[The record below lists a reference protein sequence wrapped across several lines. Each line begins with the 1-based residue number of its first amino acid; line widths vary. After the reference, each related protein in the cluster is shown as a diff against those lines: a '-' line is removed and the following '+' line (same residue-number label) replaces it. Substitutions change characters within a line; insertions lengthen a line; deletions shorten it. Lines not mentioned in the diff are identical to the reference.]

1 MYGPAGCGKTTI
13 MGTIAKECDD
23 EKTLAGSFFFSRSA
37 SDRPSENT
45 RFIATLAY
53 QLCLSITEI
62 RPHIANAII
71 HDPNVFSKS
80 LSGQMTELLIKPL
93 NNVIAEKDPKKPTDQ
108 QRKVVVIDGLDEC
121 DGPGEKAQTEILDLL
136 LLASS
141 QLSSPLLFLIASRP
155 EHAIQTYFSSH
166 QVNSLTKGLPLD
178 NDYRVDAD
186 IRTYLQARFA
196 KIKETHPARDSIP
209 KDWPAWDDYQYLM
222 KKASGQFIYVSVV
235 MDFVESTKSLP
246 TLQLRTVR
254 DELPQPENERNE
266 TPFAPLDALYLH
278 ILSSIDRSHLKKAL
292 EIIWAMIFGHS
303 DSYDNR
309 STFTLDLAD
318 SLFAQEPGE
327 SRLVLSGL
335 RALIY
340 LPDARSSES
349 DVSDKIAEASHLEGA
364 ESDSEPG
371 FLPDLR
377 LRFFHASFID
387 FLLDM
392 SRSGEFF
399 IEPGLAHANLA
410 RQWVRYYNKHSL
422 HPEEIRDRRPD
433 IPYLGFEMILDHCE
447 KAILTPELQHDLQTL
462 HLLPVPTR
470 LRVAGD
476 CWEDSLQFWE
486 FTFRILQFVCWL
498 KDQVC

>member
-1 MYGPAGCGKTTI
+1 MYGAAGCGKTTI

-23 EKTLAGSFFFSRSA
+23 EKTLAASFFFSRSA

-53 QLCLSITEI
+53 QLCLSIAEI

-71 HDPNVFSKS
+71 RDPDVFSKS

-93 NNVIAEKDPKKPTDQ
+93 NNIAAEKDLKRLTDQ

-121 DGPGEKAQTEILDLL
+121 EGPGENAQTEILDLL

-141 QLSSPLLFLIASRP
+141 QPSSPLLFLIASRP
-155 EHAIQTYFSSH
+155 EHTVQTYFSGH
-166 QVNSLTKGLPLD
+166 QMNSLMKGLPLD
-178 NDYRVDAD
+178 NKYGVDAD

-196 KIKETHPARDSIP
+196 KIMETHPARDSIP
-209 KDWPAWDDYQYLM
+209 KDWPDWDDYQYLM
-222 KKASGQFIYVSVV
+222 EKASGQFIYVSVV

-246 TLQLRTVR
+246 MLQLRTVR
-254 DELPQPENERNE
+254 DELPLPENGRNE

-278 ILSSIDRSHLKKAL
+278 ILSSIDRSHLTKAL
-292 EIIWAMIFGHS
+292 EIVRAMIFGS
-303 DSYDNR
+303 MDSYDG
-309 STFTLDLAD
+309 STFTLDLAN
-318 SLFAQEPGE
+318 SLFAWEPGE

-340 LPDARSSES
+340 LPDAHSSES
-349 DVSDKIAEASHLEGA
+349 NKK
-364 ESDSEPG
+364 
-371 FLPDLR
+371 LR
-377 LRFFHASFID
+377 LRFFHASFVD
-387 FLLDM
+387 FLLDR
-392 SRSGEFF
+392 SRSGDFF

-410 RQWVRYYNKHSL
+410 RYWVRYYNKQSL
-422 HPEEIRDRRPD
+422 HSETIQDPRLV

-447 KAILTPELQHDLQTL
+447 KANLTPELQHDLKTL

-470 LRVAGD
+470 LRVAED
-476 CWEDSLQFWE
+476 CWEDSCQFWE
-486 FTFRILQFVCWL
+486 FIFRILQFMCWL
-498 KDQVC
+498 KHQVC